1 MAVREFLASRR
12 ARITP
17 EMAGLTL
24 FGGRRR
30 VPGLRREEVAMLAGV
45 SVDYYTKLERGNLA
59 GTSESVLD
67 AIARALNLDQ
77 AERDHLYNLARASG
91 PSGKAQRR
99 PLQSGAVRPTL
110 QFMLDSITGSPAFIG
125 NHHMDIVAANQ
136 LGYALYSE
144 MYRGPARPANHS
156 RFIFLDPRARDF
168 YPNWDLAA
176 NTNVAILRTQS
187 GRNPFDKRLAD
198 LVGELSVRSEEFRTR
213 WAAHNVRRHYAGTKI
228 FRHPVVGEL
237 DLAYEAMELAEDPGF
252 TLTVYPAV
260 PGSPSDERI
269 RMLASWAATE
279 RIQDLADAPRPQGVD
294 HP

>member
-1 MAVREFLASRR
+1 MREFLASRR

-198 LVGELSVRSEEFRTR
+198 LVGELSMRSEEFRTR

-279 RIQDLADAPRPQGVD
+279 RIQDLADASRPQGVD